1 LGHPEALD
9 RIRRKLKSSGGE
21 DAKAAVAIIFN
32 EEGGRLEL
40 LLVKRARVPGDPWS
54 GDMAFPGGKRIHS
67 DGDMMET
74 VSREVLEETG
84 IDLGLTEFLGTL
96 ETVYSAVRPQMGVL
110 PMLFLVEELPEIVI
124 NEELSSYHWTEFDK
138 LRWRRGRGLVKGH
151 DVPVFHIDREWVWG
165 LTYGIVERLL
175 ALSEED

>member
-1 LGHPEALD
+1 
-9 RIRRKLKSSGGE
+9 
-21 DAKAAVAIIFN
+21 
-32 EEGGRLEL
+32 
-40 LLVKRARVPGDPWS
+40 
-54 GDMAFPGGKRIHS
+54 
-67 DGDMMET
+67 MET